1 MLIALSL
8 PLNSDDGD
16 SGADRM
22 RHCILIERIAPL
34 SNERQGNLKRIP
46 YRFFVQRASIDERQ
60 ALRAS
65 IAGLVYEDI
74 RNVVKLV
81 LTY

>member
-34 SNERQGNLKRIP
+34 SNERQGNLI
-46 YRFFVQRASIDERQ
+46 FGNDEG
-60 ALRAS
+60 A
-65 IAGLVYEDI
+65 
-74 RNVVKLV
+74 KLEP
-81 LTY
+81 